1 MTEKKVPR
9 RYTEAEIEF
18 LKEYTP
24 GHSYREITEEHNRRF
39 PDLPRKVES
48 VRNVCVNHKIHCG
61 GHQGRPVYQDPAF
74 YTEDEL
80 AFLKEYAPGHSRKE
94 IHEEY
99 NRRFPERPRSFK
111 SVVACMKNHDIT
123 NGRDTRFPPGG
134 KGSRPWNQGKKM
146 SPEQYE
152 KCKATMFSKNHRPV
166 QYLPIGTEKKLSD
179 GYIWV
184 KVDDQICAKKNV
196 NWKQKQRL
204 IWEEANGPI
213 PDGMFVTFLDGNRE
227 NFNLD
232 NLALITRAEHA
243 RLNQSGLRSEDP
255 EITAAALQVAKL
267 TTKIGQLQREN
278 KKTDA
283 EGGKICR

>member
-1 MTEKKVPR
+1 MSETKVPR
-9 RYTEAEIEF
+9 RWTAEE
-18 LKEYTP
+18 LDWLREYTP
-24 GHSYREITEEHNRRF
+24 GHSYREVTEEHNRVF
-39 PDLPRKVES
+39 PELPRKLES

-61 GHQGRPVYQDPAF
+61 GRQGRPVYQDPAF
-74 YTEDEL
+74 YTEDEI
-80 AFLKEYAPGHSRKE
+80 AFLREYAPGHSRKE

-134 KGSRPWNQGKKM
+134 KGSRPWNKGRKM
-146 SPEQYE
+146 TPEQYE
-152 KCKATMFSKNHRPV
+152 KCKPTMYSKGNRPK
-166 QYLPIGTEKKLSD
+166 QYLPIGTEKRLSD

-184 KVDDQICAKKNV
+184 KIDDQLCAKKNV

-204 IWEEANGPI
+204 VWEQAYGPI
-213 PDGMFVTFLDGNRE
+213 PEGMFVTFLDGNRD
-227 NFNLD
+227 NFDLS
-232 NLALITRAEHA
+232 NLALVTRADHA

-267 TTKIGQLQREN
+267 KTKIGQMQRDIKEN
-278 KKTDA
+278 K
-283 EGGKICR
+283 R

>member
-1 MTEKKVPR
+1 MTAKKVPR
-9 RYTEAEIEF
+9 RWTEDELAF

-24 GHSYREITEEHNRRF
+24 GHSYREIHEEHNRRF
-39 PDLPRKVES
+39 PDLPRSLES
-48 VRNVCVNHKIHCG
+48 VRNVCVNHKFHCG
-61 GHQGRPVYQDPAF
+61 GRQGRPVYQDPAF
-74 YTEDEL
+74 YSEDEL

-111 SVVACMKNHDIT
+111 SVVACLKNHGIT

-152 KCKATMFSKNHRPV
+152 KCKPTMYSKGNRPK
-166 QYLPIGTEKKLSD
+166 QYLPIGTEKKLAD
-179 GYIWV
+179 GYTWV
-184 KVDDQICAKKNV
+184 KVDDQLCAKKNV

-204 IWEEANGPI
+204 IWEQHNGPI
-213 PDGMFVTFLDGNRE
+213 PEGMFVTFLDGNRE
-227 NFNLD
+227 NFAIE

-255 EITAAALQVAKL
+255 EITATALQIAKL
-267 TTKIGQLQREN
+267 STKIGQLQRDIKEN
-278 KKTDA
+278 N
-283 EGGKICR
+283 R

>member
-1 MTEKKVPR
+1 MKNRKITTGTHRWYGHV
-9 RYTEAEIEF
+9 
-18 LKEYTP
+18 LKPEERDP
-24 GHSYREITEEHNRRF
+24 KWYRDE
-39 PDLPRKVES
+39 
-48 VRNVCVNHKIHCG
+48 
-61 GHQGRPVYQDPAF
+61 
-74 YTEDEL
+74 EL
-80 AFLKEYAPGHSRKE
+80 AFLREYAPGHSRKE
-94 IHEEY
+94 IHAEY

-111 SVVACMKNHDIT
+111 SVVACMKNHGIT
-123 NGRDTRFPPGG
+123 NGLDGRFPPGG

-152 KCKATMFSKNHRPV
+152 KCKPTMFSKNHRPV

-184 KVDDQICAKKNV
+184 KVDDQINAKKNV

-204 IWEEANGPI
+204 IWEQEHGPV
-213 PDGMFVTFLDGNRE
+213 PEGMFVTFLDGNRE
-227 NFNLD
+227 NFDLS

-267 TTKIGQLQREN
+267 TTKIGQLQRDS
-278 KKTDA
+278 KK
-283 EGGKICR
+283 KNQ

>member
-1 MTEKKVPR
+1 MSEKKVPR
-9 RYTEAEIEF
+9 RWTPDELAF

-24 GHSYREITEEHNRRF
+24 GHSYREVAAEHNRRF
-39 PDLPRKVES
+39 PDLPRSLES

-61 GHQGRPVYQDPAF
+61 GRQGRPVYQDPAF

-80 AFLKEYAPGHSRKE
+80 AFLRDYAPGHSRKE

-99 NRRFPERPRSFK
+99 NRRFPDRPRSFK
-111 SVVACMKNHDIT
+111 SVVACMKNHGIT

-134 KGSRPWNQGKKM
+134 KGSRPWNKGRKM
-146 SPEQYE
+146 TPEQYE
-152 KCKATMFSKNHRPV
+152 KCKPTMYSKGNRPK

-184 KVDDQICAKKNV
+184 KVDDQLCAKKNV

-204 IWEEANGPI
+204 IWEQHNGPV
-213 PDGMFVTFLDGNRE
+213 PEGMFVTFLDGNRE
-227 NFNLD
+227 NFAIE

-255 EITAAALQVAKL
+255 EITAAALQLAKL
-267 TTKIGQLQREN
+267 TTKIGNMQRDIKEN
-278 KKTDA
+278 K
-283 EGGKICR
+283 R

>member
-1 MTEKKVPR
+1 MTDCR
-9 RYTEAEIEF
+9 RTWTDE
-18 LKEYTP
+18 
-24 GHSYREITEEHNRRF
+24 
-39 PDLPRKVES
+39 
-48 VRNVCVNHKIHCG
+48 
-61 GHQGRPVYQDPAF
+61 
-74 YTEDEL
+74 EL
-80 AFLKEYAPGHSRKE
+80 AFLREYAPGHTRREIYEELSRRFPGHTHTFENMVAAMKNRKIRTGTHRWYGHVLKPEERDPKWYRDEELAFLREYAPGHSRKE
-94 IHEEY
+94 IHAEY

-111 SVVACMKNHDIT
+111 SVVACMKNHGIT
-123 NGRDTRFPPGG
+123 NGLDGRFPPGG

-152 KCKATMFSKNHRPV
+152 KCKPTMFSKNHRPQ

-184 KVDDQICAKKNV
+184 KVDDQINAKKNV

-204 IWEEANGPI
+204 VWEQEHGPV
-213 PDGMFVTFLDGNRE
+213 PEGVVVTFLDGNRE
-227 NFNLD
+227 NFDLS

-267 TTKIGQLQREN
+267 TTKIGQLQRDS
-278 KKTDA
+278 KK
-283 EGGKICR
+283 KNQ